1 MRYRRVK
8 MDGGTYFF
16 TLVTYQRAPLFSSLE
31 NCGLLREAFRQVMEK
46 HPFSIDAFVLLP
58 DHLHCIW
65 TLPGGDRN
73 YSMRWRMI
81 KSQFTRECKKQKVL
95 SQSNAARARKQ
106 EQTVWQRRF
115 WEHTIRDAHDYRK
128 HVEYIH
134 FNPVKHGHAERPAEW
149 KYSSFHRFVRQGI
162 YPESW
167 GRHPKDYA
175 FEEDILE

>member
-8 MDGGTYFF
+8 MEGGTYFF
-16 TLVTYQRAPLFSSLE
+16 TVVTYQRAPFFCAPE
-31 NCGLLREAFRQVMEK
+31 NCRLLREAFRQVMEK

-65 TLPGGDRN
+65 TLPSGDRN
-73 YSMRWRMI
+73 YSMRWWMI
-81 KSQFTRECKKQKVL
+81 KSQFTRECNQDAL
-95 SQSNAARARKQ
+95 PQPTAARARKQ

-115 WEHTIRDAHDYRK
+115 WEHTIRDAHDYWK
-128 HVEYIH
+128 HVEYVH

-162 YPESW
+162 YPVSW

-175 FEEDILE
+175 FDDEILE